1 MAHSRRKF
9 YEARSS
15 DLQGATTALAYIGL
29 LYKIER
35 RAKELGREERY
46 ALRQRFAVPVL
57 EHFKE
62 YLERERL
69 RVLPKSPEAMALAYA
84 LSNWAALCRYAEDGD
99 LSIDNNAAER
109 SLRGIAVGRRNW
121 TFFGSD
127 NGGRTAAVLT
137 SFMATCQRLKIDP
150 WVYLRDTL
158 ERIAQHPVTKLDELL
173 PGNWKPATA

>member
-1 MAHSRRKF
+1 M
-9 YEARSS
+9 
-15 DLQGATTALAYIGL
+15 LQPASETR
-29 LYKIER
+29 IER

-46 ALRQRFAVPVL
+46 ALRERFAVPVL
-57 EHFKE
+57 EHCEE
-62 YLERERL
+62 YLQREGL
-69 RVLPKSPEAMALAYA
+69 RVLPKSRAGMALAYA
-84 LSNWAALCRYAEDGD
+84 LSNWAALRRYTDDGD
-99 LSIDNNAAER
+99 LAIDNNGAER

-137 SFMATCQRLKIDP
+137 SFMASCQRLKIDP
-150 WVYLRDTL
+150 WAYLRDTL